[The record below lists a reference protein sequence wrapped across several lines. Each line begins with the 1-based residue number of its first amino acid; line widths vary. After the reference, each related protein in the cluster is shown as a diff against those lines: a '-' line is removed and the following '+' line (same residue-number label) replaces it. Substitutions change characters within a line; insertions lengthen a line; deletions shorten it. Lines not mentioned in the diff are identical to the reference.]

1 MGMGW
6 AWIVTIA
13 LLIGSAIAFPE
24 RQFLY
29 SSVVTAVP
37 RIRLETLVTLIASK
51 GLLILVATATVV
63 GLWCLAR
70 SRERLSVFACAGVGV
85 VIAYLLSEG
94 IKILVSEPRPC
105 ASSMLTTALTCPDPG
120 DWSWPSNH
128 SVLAAAFATACVL
141 ALSRTK
147 WIVVPVA
154 IVIASSRVAAGVHY
168 VHDVLSGLALGV
180 VTVCLVVVL
189 LHPVWVRFANS
200 EQSRLRHEDGQA

>member
-29 SSVVTAVP
+29 SSIVTTVP
-37 RIRLETLVTLIASK
+37 RIHLETLVTLIASK

-85 VIAYLLSEG
+85 VIEMLRSLVGSEMC
-94 IKILVSEPRPC
+94 IRDS
-105 ASSMLTTALTCPDPG
+105 TCPDPG

-200 EQSRLRHEDGQA
+200 EQSRLRHEGGQA